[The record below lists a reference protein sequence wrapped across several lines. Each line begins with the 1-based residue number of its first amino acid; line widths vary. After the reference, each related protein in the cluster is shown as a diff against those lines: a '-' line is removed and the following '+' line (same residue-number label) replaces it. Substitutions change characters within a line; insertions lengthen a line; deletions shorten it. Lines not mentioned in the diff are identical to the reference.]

1 MKGVSEM
8 LLAVKGEGSSMS
20 NVEKNAEIL
29 ALLDEKE
36 LEAMTYIAFGLK
48 LREIESICN
57 DKSNSTN

>member
-1 MKGVSEM
+1 
-8 LLAVKGEGSSMS
+8 MS

>member
-8 LLAVKGEGSSMS
+8 LLVVKGKGSSMS

-57 DKSNSTN
+57 GKSNSTN

>member
-8 LLAVKGEGSSMS
+8 LLVIKGEESSMS

-57 DKSNSTN
+57 GKSNSTN